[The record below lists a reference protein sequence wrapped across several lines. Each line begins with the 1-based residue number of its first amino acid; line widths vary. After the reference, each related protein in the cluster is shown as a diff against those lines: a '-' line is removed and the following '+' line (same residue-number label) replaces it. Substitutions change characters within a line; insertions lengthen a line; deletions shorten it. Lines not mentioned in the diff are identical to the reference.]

1 MLTLI
6 DEFSRKRLT
15 IHCARR
21 IGSIQVTE
29 RLANAM
35 VEVYRNIFEVIMAQN
50 LLLRSCADGYPA
62 LVSKPPTLNQGALG
76 KMAFVKALTAPL
88 EITFWMGRSFIA

>member
-1 MLTLI
+1 MGISFGHFVFIRDAYGGKIRMLTLI
-6 DEFSRKRLT
+6 DEFSRKCLT

-35 VEVYRNIFEVIMAQN
+35 VEVYRNIFEVITVQN
-50 LLLRSCADGYPA
+50 LLPKSCVVGY
-62 LVSKPPTLNQGALG
+62 LL
-76 KMAFVKALTAPL
+76 L
-88 EITFWMGRSFIA
+88 E